1 MALRVAATAAALAA
15 LVTGDPAVAQQMQ
28 ITPAFSIWDVELGE
42 PLTQIPAAA
51 IIEVSCGTNG
61 GPPSKRLRSLSDF
74 TECPAEQSGLHEVYF
89 AYDDELDY
97 IAKAMES
104 EYKVLQ
110 GGTSIYAHPVILSV
124 LVDEGGIVRGIR
136 IVTDDRISDRER
148 RVAVNL
154 SRNLKARFSRW
165 DTACDDIPLQPG
177 ENPVG
182 RQFTHE
188 VCAGDNPELGQ
199 SMYLEAFYLRKR
211 GQEAINRET
220 QEINSGYFSSGTR
233 FELTQHPYEPLVP
246 DFAMTVSRA
255 ASQ

>member
-1 MALRVAATAAALAA
+1 MVLRVAAAAIALAALAA
-15 LVTGDPAVAQQMQ
+15 GPSAAQQMQ
-28 ITPAFSIWDVELGE
+28 ITPAFSIWDVELGA
-42 PLTQIPAAA
+42 PITQLPAGA

-61 GPPSKRLRSLSDF
+61 GPPSKRLRTVTDF
-74 TECPAEQSGLHEVYF
+74 AECAPEPSGLHEVYF

-110 GGTSIYAHPVILSV
+110 GGTSIYAHPVVLSV
-124 LVDEGGIVRGIR
+124 LVDDGGIVRGIR

-154 SRNLKARFSRW
+154 ARNLKARFSRW

-211 GQEAINRET
+211 GQDALNRET
-220 QEINSGYFSSGTR
+220 QEVNSGYFSSGTR

-246 DFAMTVSRA
+246 NFALAISKA
-255 ASQ
+255 ASP